1 MAPSFMRRLRQE
13 TPSWVSDG
21 VVTAQQAETILAR
34 YPESGRWFQRPIVI
48 FSVLGG
54 ALVVLAVALL
64 VAHNWHEIP
73 RSAKL
78 AGVLTV
84 LLGAHA
90 GGLVL
95 RARGHGLM
103 GEGLFV
109 LGGGLFLVGIAL
121 LGQVYNLAGRES
133 DAVLLWWALL
143 LPAAYVLPS
152 IALIALGWLG
162 ASVWFWM
169 FVLDRM
175 TWLGRDIYSN
185 GSLGAVAFGAAGVL
199 VWALGALHG
208 DGEFRRARQLLEQL
222 GLLTILV
229 AMVPLGLLRQLG
241 AWWSSGEATRWP
253 VAVLVLIGLAAVAVG
268 VASFRLPHDRPVV
281 RAGPAAL
288 LLVLLYLFAVT
299 LQLIHRAAADV
310 FRVLGWTNWAIL
322 LVVALALILYGARW
336 DRSAWINWGV
346 IWIGVDAVARYV
358 ELVGTMLQA
367 SALFAATG
375 LFVIALGGALELLR
389 RRVTARATA
398 PRGSA

>member
-1 MAPSFMRRLRQE
+1 MAPSFTRRLRQE
-13 TPSWVSDG
+13 TPSWVRDG

-34 YPESGRWFQRPIVI
+34 YPESGRWFQRPIVV

-73 RSAKL
+73 RWAKL
-78 AGVLTV
+78 AGVLTL

-109 LGGGLFLVGIAL
+109 LGGGLFVVGIAL
-121 LGQVYNLAGRES
+121 LGQIYNLAGGES

-175 TWLGRDIYSN
+175 TCSAATSTGTRASAPWRSARPASWYGLSARSTATGSSAGRASSSN
-185 GSLGAVAFGAAGVL
+185 
-199 VWALGALHG
+199 
-208 DGEFRRARQLLEQL
+208 
-222 GLLTILV
+222 
-229 AMVPLGLLRQLG
+229 
-241 AWWSSGEATRWP
+241 SSGC
-253 VAVLVLIGLAAVAVG
+253 
-268 VASFRLPHDRPVV
+268 
-281 RAGPAAL
+281 
-288 LLVLLYLFAVT
+288 
-299 LQLIHRAAADV
+299 
-310 FRVLGWTNWAIL
+310 
-322 LVVALALILYGARW
+322 
-336 DRSAWINWGV
+336 
-346 IWIGVDAVARYV
+346 
-358 ELVGTMLQA
+358 
-367 SALFAATG
+367 
-375 LFVIALGGALELLR
+375 
-389 RRVTARATA
+389 
-398 PRGSA
+398 

>member
-1 MAPSFMRRLRQE
+1 MAPSFTRRLRQE
-13 TPSWVSDG
+13 TPSWVRDG

-34 YPESGRWFQRPIVI
+34 YPESGRWFQRPIVV

-73 RSAKL
+73 RWAKL
-78 AGVLTV
+78 AGVLTF

-95 RARGHGLM
+95 RARGQGLM
-103 GEGLFV
+103 SEGLFV
-109 LGGGLFLVGIAL
+109 LGGGLLLVGIAL
-121 LGQVYNLAGRES
+121 IGQIYSLAGRES
-133 DAVLLWWALL
+133 EAVLLWWALL

-222 GLLTILV
+222 GLL
-229 AMVPLGLLRQLG
+229 RQLG

-253 VAVLVLIGLAAVAVG
+253 VAVLVLLGLAAVAVG
-268 VASFRLPHDRPVV
+268 VASFRLPPDRPVV
-281 RAGPAAL
+281 RAGPAAAL

-310 FRVLGWTNWAIL
+310 FRMLGWTNWAIL

-358 ELVGTMLQA
+358 ELLGTMLQA

-389 RRVTARATA
+389 RRVTARTMA

>member
-48 FSVLGG
+48 FSVLRG
-54 ALVVLAVALL
+54 AL
-64 VAHNWHEIP
+64 
-73 RSAKL
+73 
-78 AGVLTV
+78 
-84 LLGAHA
+84 A

-121 LGQVYNLAGRES
+121 LGQIYNLAGGES

-199 VWALGALHG
+199 VFALGALHG

-281 RAGPAAL
+281 RAGPAAAL
-288 LLVLLYLFAVT
+288 LLVLLYLLAVT
-299 LQLIHRAAADV
+299 LQLIHRAAA
-310 FRVLGWTNWAIL
+310 
-322 LVVALALILYGARW
+322 
-336 DRSAWINWGV
+336 
-346 IWIGVDAVARYV
+346 
-358 ELVGTMLQA
+358 
-367 SALFAATG
+367 
-375 LFVIALGGALELLR
+375 
-389 RRVTARATA
+389 
-398 PRGSA
+398 